1 MPKVFLSFFKKYLD
15 SPESLHHNT
24 AMQKILTNP
33 TANAKINKST
43 KKGFWTYGIHLAPAK
58 LSGFNVCAWA
68 SKGCADACLNTAG
81 RGRMTPIQESR
92 IKKTKWFYNERENF
106 MLQLVKEIGNA
117 IKLAVK
123 KSQTPCFRLNL
134 TSDLA
139 WESQKF
145 NGVKLMEIFP
155 DVQFYD
161 YTKSVKRMEKYLSGK
176 FPSNYHLT
184 FSRSESNADETEKVL
199 SLGGN
204 VAAVFRKELPKTW
217 NGYKVINGDETDL
230 RFLDEKNIIV
240 GLVEKGLAKK
250 DETGFV
256 LECC

>member
-1 MPKVFLSFFKKYLD
+1 
-15 SPESLHHNT
+15 
-24 AMQKILTNP
+24 MQKILTNP

-92 IKKTKWFYNERENF
+92 IKKTKWFYNDRENF

-155 DVQFYD
+155 NVQFYD

>member
-1 MPKVFLSFFKKYLD
+1 MCLGVDFGAEIYQFIL
-15 SPESLHHNT
+15 
-24 AMQKILTNP
+24 MQKILTNP
-33 TANAKINKST
+33 QANAKINKST
-43 KKGFWTYGIHLAPAK
+43 KEGFFTYGIHLAPFN

-68 SKGCADACLNTAG
+68 SEGCAESCLNTSGHGKFDSVQQA
-81 RGRMTPIQESR
+81 R
-92 IKKTKWFYNERENF
+92 IKKTKWFYNDKENF
-106 MLQLVKEIGNA
+106 MRQLVKEIGNA
-117 IKLAVK
+117 IKLSFK
-123 KSQTPCFRLNL
+123 KGKTPTFRLNL

-161 YTKSVKRMEKYLSGK
+161 YTKSVKRMEKYLAGK
-176 FPSNYHLT
+176 FPKNYHLT
-184 FSRSESNADETEKVL
+184 FSRSESNADEVEKVL

-204 VAAVFRKELPKTW
+204 VAAVFRNALPKTW

-230 RFLDEKNIIV
+230 RFLDKKNVIV

-256 LECC
+256 IG

>member
-1 MPKVFLSFFKKYLD
+1 MCRLALWLGRGGFFKKTIDNHTKITILI
-15 SPESLHHNT
+15 T
-24 AMQKILTNP
+24 MQKILTNP

-43 KKGFWTYGIHLAPAK
+43 KKGFWTFGIHLAPAK

-81 RGRMTPIQESR
+81 RGRMTAIQESR
-92 IKKTKWFYNERENF
+92 IKKTRWFYNERENF

-161 YTKSVKRMEKYLSGK
+161 YTKSFKRMEKYLKGE
-176 FPSNYHLT
+176 FPKNYHLT
-184 FSRSESNADETEKVL
+184 FSRSESNAKETEKVL
-199 SLGGN
+199 RLGGN
-204 VAAVFRKELPKTW
+204 VACVFRNELPKTW
-217 NGYKVINGDETDL
+217 QGYKVINGDE
-230 RFLDEKNIIV
+230 III
-240 GLVEKGLAKK
+240 LSLTLLAIIIYNQN
-250 DETGFV
+250 T
-256 LECC
+256 

>member
-1 MPKVFLSFFKKYLD
+1 
-15 SPESLHHNT
+15 
-24 AMQKILTNP
+24 MQKILTNP

-43 KKGFWTYGIHLAPAK
+43 KKGFFTFGIHLAPFN

-68 SKGCADACLNTAG
+68 SKGCAKACLNTAG
-81 RGRMTPIQESR
+81 RGRMTAIQESR
-92 IKKTKWFYNERENF
+92 VKKTKSFYNDKENF
-106 MLQLVKEIGNA
+106 MRQLVKEIGNA
-117 IKLAVK
+117 IKLSIK

-145 NGVKLMEIFP
+145 LGVKLMDIFP
-155 DVQFYD
+155 TVQFYD
-161 YTKSVKRMEKYLSGK
+161 YTKSLKRMEKYLNGK

-184 FSRSESNADETEKVL
+184 FSRSESNANETEKVL

-204 VAAVFRKELPKTW
+204 VACVFRKELPKTW
-217 NGYKVINGDETDL
+217 NGYEVINGDETDL
-230 RFLDEKNIIV
+230 RFLDKQNVIV

-256 LECC
+256 LECSN

>member
-1 MPKVFLSFFKKYLD
+1 MSWGEIPLDKHYLFN
-15 SPESLHHNT
+15 HNT
-24 AMQKILTNP
+24 TMQKILTNP

-43 KKGFWTYGIHLAPAK
+43 KKGFWTFGIHLAPAK
-58 LSGFNVCAWA
+58 LSGHNVCAWA
-68 SKGCADACLNTAG
+68 SKGCSDACLNTAG
-81 RGRMTPIQESR
+81 RGRMTAIQESR
-92 IKKTKWFYNERENF
+92 IKKTKWFYNDKANF

-117 IKLAVK
+117 IKLAIK

-161 YTKSVKRMEKYLSGK
+161 YTKSFKRMERYLKGK
-176 FPSNYHLT
+176 FPKNYHLT
-184 FSRSESNADETEKVL
+184 FSRSESNAEETEKVL
-199 SLGGN
+199 RLGGN
-204 VAAVFRKELPKTW
+204 VACVFRNELPKTW
-217 NGYKVINGDETDL
+217 QGYEVINGDETDL
-230 RFLDEKNIIV
+230 RFLDKKNIIV

-256 LECC
+256 LECS

>member
-1 MPKVFLSFFKKYLD
+1 MSWGEIPLDKHYLFN
-15 SPESLHHNT
+15 HNT
-24 AMQKILTNP
+24 TMQKILTNP

-43 KKGFWTYGIHLAPAK
+43 KKGFWTFGIHLAPAK

-68 SKGCADACLNTAG
+68 SKGCSDACLNTAG
-81 RGRMTPIQESR
+81 RGRMTAIQESR
-92 IKKTKWFYNERENF
+92 VKKRRWFYNDKENF
-106 MLQLVKEIGNA
+106 MLQLVKEITNA

-161 YTKSVKRMEKYLSGK
+161 YTKSFKRMERYLNGK
-176 FPSNYHLT
+176 FPKNYHLT
-184 FSRSESNADETEKVL
+184 FSRSESNAKETEKVL
-199 SLGGN
+199 RLGGN
-204 VAAVFRKELPKTW
+204 VACVFRYGLPKTW
-217 NGYKVINGDETDL
+217 QGRKVIDGDETDL
-230 RFLDEKNIIV
+230 RFLDGKNKIV

-256 LECC
+256 LECS

>member
-1 MPKVFLSFFKKYLD
+1 MSWGEIPLDKHYLFN
-15 SPESLHHNT
+15 HNET
-24 AMQKILTNP
+24 MQKILTNP

-43 KKGFWTYGIHLAPAK
+43 KKGFWTFGIHLAPAK

-68 SKGCADACLNTAG
+68 SKGCSDACLNTAG
-81 RGRMTPIQESR
+81 RGRMTAIQESR
-92 IKKTKWFYNERENF
+92 IKKTKWFYNDKENF
-106 MLQLVKEIGNA
+106 MLQLVKEITNA
-117 IKLAVK
+117 IKLAIK

-161 YTKSVKRMEKYLSGK
+161 YTKSFKRMERYLNGK
-176 FPSNYHLT
+176 FPKNYHLT
-184 FSRSESNADETEKVL
+184 FSRSESNTKETEKVL
-199 SLGGN
+199 RLGGN
-204 VAAVFRKELPKTW
+204 VAAVFRNELPKTW
-217 NGYKVINGDETDL
+217 QGYEVINGDETDL
-230 RFLDEKNIIV
+230 RFLDKENIIV

-256 LECC
+256 LECS

>member
-1 MPKVFLSFFKKYLD
+1 
-15 SPESLHHNT
+15 
-24 AMQKILTNP
+24 MQKILTNP

-58 LSGFNVCAWA
+58 LSGHNVCAWA
-68 SKGCADACLNTAG
+68 SKGCASACLNTAG

-92 IKKTKWFYNERENF
+92 IKKTRWFYNERENF

-117 IKLAVK
+117 IKLAIK

-161 YTKSVKRMEKYLSGK
+161 YTKSVRRMERYLAGK
-176 FPSNYHLT
+176 FPPNYHLT
-184 FSRSESNADETEKVL
+184 FSRSECNDNDLISCYLAGQL
-199 SLGGN
+199 CYMGLGGYLDQLCALSTFEKSCIGGVIQSCTQLGKIYKDGRF
-204 VAAVFRKELPKTW
+204 VAKDKQVSDRYLEAACKA
-217 NGYKVINGDETDL
+217 GDSTACQAL
-230 RFLDEKNIIV
+230 QP
-240 GLVEKGLAKK
+240 
-250 DETGFV
+250 
-256 LECC
+256 

>member
-1 MPKVFLSFFKKYLD
+1 
-15 SPESLHHNT
+15 
-24 AMQKILTNP
+24 MQKILTNP

-92 IKKTKWFYNERENF
+92 IKKTKWFYNDRENF

>member
-1 MPKVFLSFFKKYLD
+1 
-15 SPESLHHNT
+15 
-24 AMQKILTNP
+24 MQKILTNP

-92 IKKTKWFYNERENF
+92 IKKTKWFYNDRENF

-161 YTKSVKRMEKYLSGK
+161 YTKSFKRMCSFLDKPFIKGEAK

-184 FSRSESNADETEKVL
+184 FSRSETNDTKCEMVL
-199 SLGGN
+199 SMGGN
-204 VAAVFRKELPKTW
+204 VAVVFRNQLPKTW
-217 NGYKVINGDETDL
+217 KGFEVVNGDDNDL
-230 RFLDEKNIIV
+230 RFLDKQGVVV
-240 GLVEKGLAKK
+240 GLIEKGMAKK
-250 DETGFV
+250 DSTGFV
-256 LECC
+256 KEGINS

>member
-1 MPKVFLSFFKKYLD
+1 
-15 SPESLHHNT
+15 
-24 AMQKILTNP
+24 MQKILTNP

-92 IKKTKWFYNERENF
+92 IKKTKWFYNDRENF

-155 DVQFYD
+155 NVQFYD
-161 YTKSVKRMEKYLSGK
+161 YTKSVRRMERYLAGK
-176 FPSNYHLT
+176 FPPNYHLT
-184 FSRSESNADETEKVL
+184 FSRSESNAEETEKVL

-204 VAAVFRKELPKTW
+204 VAAVFRKSLPKTW
-217 NGYKVINGDETDL
+217 NGYEVINGDETDL
-230 RFLDEKNIIV
+230 RFLDKQNIIV

>member
-1 MPKVFLSFFKKYLD
+1 
-15 SPESLHHNT
+15 
-24 AMQKILTNP
+24 MQKILTNP

-43 KKGFWTYGIHLAPAK
+43 EKGFWTYGIHLAPAK

-92 IKKTKWFYNERENF
+92 IKKTKWFYNDRENF

-155 DVQFYD
+155 NVQFYD
-161 YTKSVKRMEKYLSGK
+161 YTKSFKRMEKYLKGK
-176 FPSNYHLT
+176 FPKNYHLT

-199 SLGGN
+199 RLGGN

-230 RFLDEKNIIV
+230 RFLDEENIIV

-256 LECC
+256 LECS

>member
-1 MPKVFLSFFKKYLD
+1 
-15 SPESLHHNT
+15 
-24 AMQKILTNP
+24 MQKILTNP

-81 RGRMTPIQESR
+81 RGRMTAIQESR
-92 IKKTKWFYNERENF
+92 IKKTRWFYNERENF

-117 IKLAVK
+117 IKLALK
-123 KSQTPCFRLNL
+123 KNQTPCFRLNL

-161 YTKSVKRMEKYLSGK
+161 YTKSVRRMERYLAGK
-176 FPSNYHLT
+176 FPENYHLT
-184 FSRSESNADETEKVL
+184 FSRSESNADETKKVL
-199 SLGGN
+199 RLGGN
-204 VAAVFRKELPKTW
+204 VAAVFRNELPKTW
-217 NGYKVINGDETDL
+217 QGHEVINGDETDL
-230 RFLDEKNIIV
+230 RFLDKQNIIV

>member
-1 MPKVFLSFFKKYLD
+1 
-15 SPESLHHNT
+15 
-24 AMQKILTNP
+24 MQKILTNP

-92 IKKTKWFYNERENF
+92 IKKTKWFYNDRENF

-117 IKLAVK
+117 IKLATK

-145 NGVKLMEIFP
+145 NGVKIMEMFE

>member
-1 MPKVFLSFFKKYLD
+1 
-15 SPESLHHNT
+15 
-24 AMQKILTNP
+24 MQKILTNP

>member
-1 MPKVFLSFFKKYLD
+1 
-15 SPESLHHNT
+15 
-24 AMQKILTNP
+24 MQKILTNP

-68 SKGCADACLNTAG
+68 SKGCASACLNTAG

-92 IKKTKWFYNERENF
+92 IKKTKWFYNDRENF

-117 IKLAVK
+117 IKLALK

-145 NGVKLMEIFP
+145 NGVKIMEIFP
-155 DVQFYD
+155 NVQFYD
-161 YTKSVKRMEKYLSGK
+161 YTKSVKRMEKYLAGK

-204 VAAVFRKELPKTW
+204 VAAVFRKSLPKTW

>member
-1 MPKVFLSFFKKYLD
+1 
-15 SPESLHHNT
+15 
-24 AMQKILTNP
+24 MQKILTNP

-43 KKGFWTYGIHLAPAK
+43 KKGFWTFGIHLAPAK

-68 SKGCADACLNTAG
+68 SKGCSDACLNTAG
-81 RGRMTPIQESR
+81 RGRMTAIQESR
-92 IKKTKWFYNERENF
+92 IKKTKWFYNDKENF
-106 MLQLVKEIGNA
+106 MLQLVKEITNA
-117 IKLAVK
+117 IKLAIK

-161 YTKSVKRMEKYLSGK
+161 YTKSFKRMERYLNGK
-176 FPSNYHLT
+176 FPKNYHLT
-184 FSRSESNADETEKVL
+184 FSRSESNAKETEKVL
-199 SLGGN
+199 RLGGN
-204 VAAVFRKELPKTW
+204 VACVFRNELPKTW
-217 NGYKVINGDETDL
+217 QGYEVINGDETDL
-230 RFLDEKNIIV
+230 RFLDKQNIIV

-250 DETGFV
+250 DETGFL
-256 LECC
+256 LECS

>member
-1 MPKVFLSFFKKYLD
+1 MSWGEIPLDKHYLFN
-15 SPESLHHNT
+15 HNT
-24 AMQKILTNP
+24 TMQKILTNP

-43 KKGFWTYGIHLAPAK
+43 KQGFWTFGIHLAPAK
-58 LSGFNVCAWA
+58 LSGHNVCAWA

-81 RGRMTPIQESR
+81 RGRMTAIQESR
-92 IKKTKWFYNERENF
+92 VKKTRWFYNDKENF
-106 MLQLVKEIGNA
+106 MLQLVKEITNA
-117 IKLAVK
+117 IKLAIK

-161 YTKSVKRMEKYLSGK
+161 YTKSFKRMERYLKGK
-176 FPSNYHLT
+176 FPKNYHLT
-184 FSRSESNADETEKVL
+184 FSRSESNAKETEKVL
-199 SLGGN
+199 RLGGN
-204 VAAVFRKELPKTW
+204 VACVFRNKLPKTW
-217 NGYKVINGDETDL
+217 QGYEVINGDETDL
-230 RFLDEKNIIV
+230 RFLDKQNIIV

-256 LECC
+256 LECS

>member
-1 MPKVFLSFFKKYLD
+1 MSWGEIPLDKHYLFN
-15 SPESLHHNT
+15 HNT
-24 AMQKILTNP
+24 TMQKILTNP

-43 KKGFWTYGIHLAPAK
+43 KKGFWTFGIHLAPAK
-58 LSGFNVCAWA
+58 LSGHNVCAWA
-68 SKGCADACLNTAG
+68 SKGCSDACLNTAG
-81 RGRMTPIQESR
+81 RGRMTAIQESR
-92 IKKTKWFYNERENF
+92 IKKTKWFYNDKENF

-161 YTKSVKRMEKYLSGK
+161 YTKSFKRMEKYLKGE
-176 FPSNYHLT
+176 FPKNYHLT
-184 FSRSESNADETEKVL
+184 FSRSESNAKETEKVL
-199 SLGGN
+199 RLGGN
-204 VAAVFRKELPKTW
+204 VACVFRNELPKTW
-217 NGYKVINGDETDL
+217 QGYKVINGDETDL
-230 RFLDEKNIIV
+230 RFLDDKNIIV

-256 LECC
+256 LECS

>member
-1 MPKVFLSFFKKYLD
+1 
-15 SPESLHHNT
+15 
-24 AMQKILTNP
+24 MQKILTNP

-92 IKKTKWFYNERENF
+92 IKKTKWFYNDRENF

-117 IKLAVK
+117 IKLATK

-145 NGVKLMEIFP
+145 NGVKIMEMFE

-204 VAAVFRKELPKTW
+204 VAAVFRQSLPETW